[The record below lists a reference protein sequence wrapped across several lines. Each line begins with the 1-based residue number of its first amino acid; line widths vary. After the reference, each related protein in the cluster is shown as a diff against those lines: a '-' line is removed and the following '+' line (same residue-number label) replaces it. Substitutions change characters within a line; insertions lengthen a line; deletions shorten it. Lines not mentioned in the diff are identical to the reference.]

1 MTERESERKRKRERR
16 EREREIFHLLVYTS
30 NGCNRQGWTEL
41 KLGVWNLIYNFQ
53 KNAGPQILGP
63 LCIAFL
69 GALAENWIR
78 SIAGGT

>member
-16 EREREIFHLLVYTS
+16 EREIFHLLVYTP

-53 KNAGPQILGP
+53 KNAGTQILGP